1 MTTLER
7 TKLQQNDEID
17 LIELIHI
24 LWARKFTIIFVTLL
38 FTALSAVYAFTAK
51 EKWTSQA
58 EVVSPRVTDISEYLS
73 LRKEYNLIVGS
84 EFNANDVRNELYGLF
99 SRYVLSYDEAESFFK
114 TTDIYKKLIGTKNE
128 ASLQGTITEFATEG
142 VKVIKP
148 DVKKDPN
155 ALGSKITI
163 SSETALSAQKR
174 LNDFIQHISDT
185 SFKFSKT
192 EFIYWVKERIFNL
205 NYEKELIEQ
214 NQDIQRKVQIQNLEK
229 ALEMAKKAG
238 IKEYSSALSSS
249 SSVSNLAVSDTKIPL
264 SDSKLADGVYLFML
278 GEKNL
283 QAQLDV
289 VRTKEIIYSPRYYQI
304 QEQLSKLN
312 ILLPKVENVTGQA
325 YSYVSSPTY
334 PVYKDAP
341 KRLFILL
348 CGVIS
353 GGGLGIFIIL
363 MQYLFIHNRRT

>member
-1 MTTLER
+1 MKILEQTKLER
-7 TKLQQNDEID
+7 DDEVD
-17 LIELIHI
+17 LIELIRI

-84 EFNANDVRNELYGLF
+84 EFNANDVRNELYELF

-114 TTDIYKKLIGTKNE
+114 TTEAYKKLAEAENE
-128 ASLQGTITEFATEG
+128 ASLQNSVTGFATG
-142 VKVIKP
+142 LLKVTKP

-155 ALGSKITI
+155 ALGSKITVSYDTAV
-163 SSETALSAQKR
+163 SSQKM
-174 LNDFIQHISDT
+174 LNDFIQHVSDT
-185 SFKFSKT
+185 SFKFSKN

-214 NQDIQRKVQIQNLEK
+214 NQEIQRKVQVQNLEK

-238 IKEYSSALSSS
+238 IKEYSSAFSSTG
-249 SSVSNLAVSDTKIPL
+249 SVANFAVSDTKIPL

-289 VRTKEIIYSPRYYQI
+289 IKAREIVYSPRYYQI

-312 ILLPKVENVTGQA
+312 ILLPKAEKVTGQA
-325 YSYVSSPTY
+325 YSYVSSPEL
-334 PVYKDAP
+334 PVKRDWP
-341 KRLFILL
+341 KRFILL
-348 CGVIS
+348 IVGAVLGVILS
-353 GGGLGIFIIL
+353 SLCVLGKQIFS
-363 MQYLFIHNRRT
+363 RK

>member
-1 MTTLER
+1 MKILEQTKLER
-7 TKLQQNDEID
+7 DDEVD
-17 LIELIHI
+17 LIELIRI

-84 EFNANDVRNELYGLF
+84 EFNANDVRNELYELF

-114 TTDIYKKLIGTKNE
+114 TTEAYKKLAETENE
-128 ASLQGTITEFATEG
+128 ASLQNSVTEFATG
-142 VKVIKP
+142 LLKVTKP

-155 ALGSKITI
+155 ALGSKIAVSYDTAV
-163 SSETALSAQKR
+163 SSQKM
-174 LNDFIQHISDT
+174 LNDFIQHVSET
-185 SFKFSKT
+185 SFKFSKN

-214 NQDIQRKVQIQNLEK
+214 NQEIQRKVQVQNLEK

-238 IKEYSSALSSS
+238 IKEYSSAFSSTG
-249 SSVSNLAVSDTKIPL
+249 SVANFAVSDTKIPL

-289 VRTKEIIYSPRYYQI
+289 VRTKEIVYSPRYYQI
-304 QEQLSKLN
+304 QEQLFKLN
-312 ILLPKVENVTGQA
+312 LLLPKVEKVTSQT
-325 YSYVSSPTY
+325 YSYVSSPNY
-334 PVYKDAP
+334 PIIKDAP
-341 KRLFILL
+341 KK
-348 CGVIS
+348 GVILVM
-353 GGGLGIFIIL
+353 GFLVGLILSSIIISIL
-363 MQYLFIHNRRT
+363 ALVKNKNN